1 MKPKLFRVT
10 TVPESLNILLRGQH
24 QFMSTNGFEVIGI
37 SSAGDALIEVSQ
49 KEEIKVIAINMS
61 RKITPISDFIS
72 VYKLYKQIK
81 KEKPIMVHSHTPK
94 AGIVTMLAAK
104 IANVPI
110 RIHTVAGLPLMEATG
125 IKRKVLNIV
134 EKITYACA
142 TKVYPNSKGLYD
154 FIVEEKLASSRKLK
168 IIANGSSNGIDT
180 SYFNLDSI
188 SEQQMKEFRLKLNI
202 QSKDFVFVFV
212 GRLVGDKGINEL
224 IAAFSRF
231 KNLNIKLLLVGGL
244 ESDLDPLNR
253 DTIQKIHKNEN
264 IISVGFQKDVRPYFA
279 ISHCLVF
286 PSYREGFPNVVLQ
299 AGAMELPSIVSNIN
313 GCNEIIKEGVNGIV
327 IPPKNIESLYVAMK
341 IMINNEIN
349 RKLLAANARN
359 LIISRYEQQFVWDAL
374 LTEYKSLL
382 IDKGL

>member
-1 MKPKLFRVT
+1 
-10 TVPESLNILLRGQH
+10 
-24 QFMSTNGFEVIGI
+24 
-37 SSAGDALIEVSQ
+37 
-49 KEEIKVIAINMS
+49 
-61 RKITPISDFIS
+61 
-72 VYKLYKQIK
+72 
-81 KEKPIMVHSHTPK
+81 
-94 AGIVTMLAAK
+94 
-104 IANVPI
+104 
-110 RIHTVAGLPLMEATG
+110 
-125 IKRKVLNIV
+125 
-134 EKITYACA
+134 
-142 TKVYPNSKGLYD
+142 
-154 FIVEEKLASSRKLK
+154 
-168 IIANGSSNGIDT
+168 
-180 SYFNLDSI
+180 
-188 SEQQMKEFRLKLNI
+188 MKEFRLKLNI

-224 IAAFSRF
+224 ITAFSRF
-231 KNLNIKLLLVGGL
+231 KNSNIKLLLVGGL

-313 GCNEIIKEGVNGIV
+313 GCNEIIKEGVIGIV